1 MAIQGSCL
9 CGTVRYAVDGPFSA
23 MLSCHCSMC
32 RKHHGA
38 PFATYAN
45 AALADF
51 RWTSGEHT
59 LGHYA
64 ASRYYTRSFCTTC
77 GAVAPSLMP
86 GEGLAFV
93 PAGTLD
99 GDPGIRVQGH
109 MFVGSKAPWYEITD
123 SLPQYEAYSP
133 SLGDIAPVQR
143 PAVAAEPGKTVGSCL
158 CGDVAYEITGAPAA
172 MYQCHCSRCR
182 KGGAAAH
189 GANLF
194 YKLEDFRWTS
204 GEALVVDYKVPAAA
218 RFGVAFCRH
227 CGGGAPRVSA
237 AGGTVVVPAGPLDTD
252 PGMRPLA
259 HIFVASKAPWFEI
272 TDTIP
277 QLAEAPPPPRL
288 TR

>member
-1 MAIQGSCL
+1 MAIQGSCV
-9 CGTVRYAVDGPFSA
+9 CGTVRYEVEGPFSA

-45 AALADF
+45 AALAGF
-51 RWTSGEHT
+51 RWLSGEAT

-64 ASRYYTRSFCTTC
+64 ASRNYTRSFCSTC

-86 GEGLAFV
+86 EADLAFV

-109 MFVGSKAPWYEITD
+109 MFVGSKAPWYEIAD
-123 SLPQYEAYSP
+123 SLPQYEAYPPAFGETPSVARSP
-133 SLGDIAPVQR
+133 
-143 PAVAAEPGKTVGSCL
+143 VAADLGTTLGSCL
-158 CGDVAYEITGAPAA
+158 CGDVAYEITGAAVA

-182 KGGAAAH
+182 KGRAAAH

-194 YKLEDFRWTS
+194 YKTADFRWTR
-204 GEALVVDYKVPAAA
+204 GEALIADYKLPAAA
-218 RFGVAFCRH
+218 RFGLAFCRH
-227 CGGGAPRVSA
+227 CGGSTPRV

-252 PGMRPLA
+252 PMMRPLA

-272 TDTIP
+272 ADTIP
-277 QLAEAPPPPRL
+277 QLAEAPPPVGR
-288 TR
+288 

>member
-1 MAIQGSCL
+1 MAFQGSCL
-9 CGTVRYAVDGPFSA
+9 CGTVRYDVDGPFTT

-45 AALADF
+45 AALAGF
-51 RWTSGEHT
+51 RWTSGERA

-86 GEGLAFV
+86 GEGLAFI

-99 GDPGIRVQGH
+99 GDPGIKVQGH
-109 MFVGSKAPWYEITD
+109 MFVGSKAPWYDITD
-123 SLPQYEAYSP
+123 TLPQYETYPP
-133 SLGDIAPVQR
+133 SLGDVTPLQR
-143 PAVAAEPGKTVGSCL
+143 ATVHAEPGTTAGSCL
-158 CGDVAYEITGAPAA
+158 CGAVAYEISGAAVA

-182 KGGAAAH
+182 KGRAAAH

-194 YKLEDFRWTS
+194 YKTEAFRWTR
-204 GEALVVDYKVPAAA
+204 GESWVVDYKLPEAA
-218 RFGVAFCRH
+218 RFGLAFCRQ
-227 CGGGAPRVSA
+227 CGGSTPRVS
-237 AGGTVVVPAGPLDTD
+237 GGTVVVPAGPLDTD
-252 PGMRPLA
+252 PMMRPLA

-272 TDTIP
+272 TDSIP
-277 QLAEAPPPPRL
+277 QLAEAPPPPRAA
-288 TR
+288 R